1 MRNYPAN
8 PMRSLLNVSVVC
20 LGLLLTVVGASAVD
34 AVKPAATPAVRSGK
48 YFVQVYFEENF
59 KGKSVRLE
67 VPCEVPN
74 GELLK
79 QRGIPNDSIMS
90 MKIPD
95 GIVVTL
101 FAASGFNGASQSFT
115 GKAATLGE
123 LKGTASSI
131 RAEFKAP

>member
-1 MRNYPAN
+1 
-8 PMRSLLNVSVVC
+8 MRSLLNVSFVC
-20 LGLLLTVVGASAVD
+20 LGLLLTAVGATAAD
-34 AVKPAATPAVRSGK
+34 AVKPAATPAARSGK

-67 VPCEVPN
+67 VPCEIPN
-74 GELLK
+74 GELLNK
-79 QRGIPNDSIMS
+79 RGIPNDSIMS

-101 FAASGFNGASQSFT
+101 YAASGFGGASQSFT

-123 LKGTASSI
+123 LKGNASSI
-131 RAEFKAP
+131 KAEVKAP